1 MPMNNRDAAVQKL
14 LNALGLC
21 VKARALVMGTPM
33 VCEAL
38 QKKIKPY
45 LVLEAADTSAATHKK
60 ICDKCSFYQVSHLR
74 LPVEGG
80 RLAAA
85 LGKSSTLAAV
95 AVTDQNLVCA
105 VQKALNALQATDPAC
120 ADAPLHGDSEQ

>member
-1 MPMNNRDAAVQKL
+1 MPMNNREAALQKL
-14 LNALGLC
+14 LRAIGLC
-21 VKARALVMGTPM
+21 LKARALIMGTPM

-38 QKKIKPY
+38 QKKTKPY

-60 ICDKCSFYQVSHLR
+60 ICDKCSFYQVDHVR
-74 LPVEGG
+74 LPVEGE

-95 AVTDQNLVCA
+95 AVTDRNLLRV
-105 VQKALNALQATDPAC
+105 VEQALEALSLSE
-120 ADAPLHGDSEQ
+120 DAPVLNTNEQ